1 MARVL
6 VVLLL
11 AAALAG
17 VAEAKR
23 PAKKNKKCNPKSDTS
38 CCRTPPFLAPEP
50 APCSPARARSRHP
63 LRSRLLAGDKKK
75 TCTLMALKKPEK
87 CGLKAFRSKCRES
100 CNDVWAGQVENI
112 WEKAICASA
121 KYKDSEY
128 CPMKGPFCTATC
140 QKTYWWDENENENK
154 NSWWYGRA
162 SPISKGGCMKKAPA
176 TFDTP
181 KRYPGVGIYKNP
193 LEPSDVSCVCDTFE
207 DGIKKKDV
215 PKLSRTT
222 GFCQKKEPEYDGL
235 GKAIKR
241 CRTVHVGRSGR
252 GEPGRGEPHSD
263 GEILCA
269 GDYEYCTYN
278 DEYSSGDGEWE

>member
-23 PAKKNKKCNPKSDTS
+23 PAKKKNKCNPKSDTS
-38 CCRTPPFLAPEP
+38 CCR
-50 APCSPARARSRHP
+50 
-63 LRSRLLAGDKKK
+63 DKKK
-75 TCTLMALKKPEK
+75 TCKLTVLKKPEK
-87 CGLKAFRSKCRES
+87 CGLKAFRSKCREA
-100 CNDVWAGQVENI
+100 CNNVWAGQVENI

-121 KYKDSEY
+121 EYKDSEY
-128 CPMKGPFCTATC
+128 CPMTGPFCTATC
-140 QKTYWWDENENENK
+140 QETWWDGKASENK

-181 KRYPGVGIYKNP
+181 KRYPGLAKYKNTFD
-193 LEPSDVSCVCDTFE
+193 PSDVSCVCDTFE
-207 DGIKKKDV
+207 DGIKLKDV

-241 CRTVHVGRSGR
+241 CRTMHVGLSGR

-278 DEYSSGDGEWE
+278 LSPPPPSTSPSPPPSTSPSPPPSASPSPPTD

>member
-1 MARVL
+1 M
-6 VVLLL
+6 
-11 AAALAG
+11 
-17 VAEAKR
+17 
-23 PAKKNKKCNPKSDTS
+23 
-38 CCRTPPFLAPEP
+38 
-50 APCSPARARSRHP
+50 
-63 LRSRLLAGDKKK
+63 
-75 TCTLMALKKPEK
+75 
-87 CGLKAFRSKCRES
+87 
-100 CNDVWAGQVENI
+100 WAGQVENI

-176 TFDTP
+176 TIDTP

-207 DGIKKKDV
+207 DGIKLKDV

-222 GFCQKKEPEYDGL
+222 GLPEEGAEYDGL

-241 CRTVHVGRSGR
+241 CRTVHVGLSGR
-252 GEPGRGEPHSD
+252 GEPGCVGNLTPTVRS
-263 GEILCA
+263 CA
-269 GDYEYCTYN
+269 RATTSTAPTTPPSPSPPPDNGARRHWPPPLVRTSEAPSAAQTHGSRDFLLEGSAQYSTVCVCTRC
-278 DEYSSGDGEWE
+278 

>member
-1 MARVL
+1 M
-6 VVLLL
+6 
-11 AAALAG
+11 
-17 VAEAKR
+17 
-23 PAKKNKKCNPKSDTS
+23 
-38 CCRTPPFLAPEP
+38 
-50 APCSPARARSRHP
+50 
-63 LRSRLLAGDKKK
+63 
-75 TCTLMALKKPEK
+75 
-87 CGLKAFRSKCRES
+87 
-100 CNDVWAGQVENI
+100 ENI

-121 KYKDSEY
+121 EYKDSEY

-140 QKTYWWDENENENK
+140 QETYWWDGKASENK

-181 KRYPGVGIYKNP
+181 KRYPGLAKYKNP
-193 LEPSDVSCVCDTFE
+193 FDPSDVSCVCDTFE
-207 DGIKKKDV
+207 DGIKLKDV

-241 CRTVHVGRSGR
+241 CRTMHVGLSGR

-278 DEYSSGDGEWE
+278 DEYSSGDGESE

>member
-1 MARVL
+1 
-6 VVLLL
+6 
-11 AAALAG
+11 
-17 VAEAKR
+17 
-23 PAKKNKKCNPKSDTS
+23 
-38 CCRTPPFLAPEP
+38 
-50 APCSPARARSRHP
+50 
-63 LRSRLLAGDKKK
+63 
-75 TCTLMALKKPEK
+75 MALKKPEK

-162 SPISKGGCMKKAPA
+162 SPISKGGCMKRAPA
-176 TFDTP
+176 TIDTP

-222 GFCQKKEPEYDGL
+222 GFCQKKLPEYDGL

-241 CRTVHVGRSGR
+241 CRTMHVGL
-252 GEPGRGEPHSD
+252 SD
-263 GEILCA
+263 GERTLCA

-278 DEYSSGDGEWE
+278 LSPPPPSPSPPDTTTEPAVTEAPATTDDTAN